1 LLQVKEQPDECDLHN
16 TMDTVLIFDTMDQV
30 NCLLIQ
36 LLLDTSNPQPE
47 KDIAKHMLVG
57 NI

>member
-1 LLQVKEQPDECDLHN
+1 
-16 TMDTVLIFDTMDQV
+16 
-30 NCLLIQ
+30 LLIQ

-57 NI
+57 NIWDINY